1 MIEGKKIRVLV
12 AKAGLDGHDKGALL
26 LSSILRN
33 AGMEVIYTGLRNTV
47 GQIINTALQEDVDVL
62 GISILSGSHRSF
74 AQKIAGQMKEKNMG
88 DMLFIMGGVIPDED
102 IPVLKKMGVAQV
114 FTQDS
119 SFQDIIAYIRNN
131 VIRHS

>member
-1 MIEGKKIRVLV
+1 MIEEKKIRVLV

-26 LSSILRN
+26 LASILRN

-102 IPVLKKMGVAQV
+102 IPVLKKIGVAHV

>member
-47 GQIINTALQEDVDVL
+47 GQIINAALQEDVDVL
-62 GISILSGSHRSF
+62 GVSILSGSHKSF
-74 AQKIAGQMKEKNMG
+74 ARKIAGQMKEKNMG

-131 VIRHS
+131 VVSHS

>member
-47 GQIINTALQEDVDVL
+47 GQIINAALQEDVDVL
-62 GISILSGSHRSF
+62 GVSILSGSHKSF
-74 AQKIAGQMKEKNMG
+74 ARKIAGQMKEKNMG